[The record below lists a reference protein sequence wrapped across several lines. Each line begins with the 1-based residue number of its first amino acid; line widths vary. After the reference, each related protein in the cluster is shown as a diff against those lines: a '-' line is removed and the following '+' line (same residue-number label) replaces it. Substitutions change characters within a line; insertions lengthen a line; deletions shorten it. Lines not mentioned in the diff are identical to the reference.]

1 MKFSSV
7 INQFIDHLVESKIAK
22 RGGTLLMG
30 DECSLRAG
38 MPTAQEWIQAIK
50 TSYPQAYN
58 HASPKNL
65 KNCVAE
71 LTASQKAGIF
81 ETHLQQSKVGWA
93 HWCAALLMKEGYIS
107 RVYTTCPDPL
117 LERACTLVDVF
128 PTVYDCTVGT
138 ITKPDLI
145 PNKAIIHLNGQ
156 MLGATP
162 GPLDGV
168 FSGAGRYGPWL
179 ILGYNPDPQDPVYEQ
194 IAWLDQIHK
203 GLLWVFS
210 GSRPPAGFIQD
221 QMFNKA
227 SNQYA
232 HAEDPDT
239 FLVSMIRMM
248 KMGSP
253 DLISYPFT
261 FLGQWLKKVASY
273 PAPGHKEGLNIS
285 DISIRQAQ
293 VAIQQYEGS
302 ERGGEIGEDDEAAG
316 GVDDPDLLKA
326 IQAARTG
333 LMAGNPQKI
342 IEQHKQ
348 YEETPSIQLGHLL
361 NWAYQVEGD
370 TALEEAEKLT
380 GQQALEKFR
389 TAQAHY
395 EMALSIQPDSPQT
408 FFKVGQL
415 MVQQA
420 GVLSDHT
427 SPQILEQAAEQFQ
440 KALELNPDLFEAR
453 YGLGMVLTE
462 LAGKKLDQESDALY
476 ESAAREF
483 QEGLRIHP
491 NHPDAA
497 YGAGHML
504 YIQARRKKG
513 AEAVRLYTQAV
524 EMLKIALKGNSGRV
538 EAILEMG
545 QSLFIL
551 SKTKKGDD
559 ADRFLMM
566 AEEKFQQAVQIDV
579 AHAEAQFG
587 WADVLMERASLKND
601 EMSDRLFNKAF
612 EKYQEVLKLKPDM
625 HRINFRWGVG
635 QYNLAQKK
643 SGKEAVD
650 LLKQAAAKFKRGLE
664 RNPKSLE
671 ILTRLG
677 RVYFE
682 LGNLHKG
689 SNGETLYSQAM
700 NHFFDVI
707 KLQPKNFE
715 ALSQVGNVYYHLSM
729 NKEGREAENLLN
741 SAIEKYQ
748 DALRIKADYSRAI
761 VLWGN
766 TLFRL
771 ASLKEDGT
779 SEKLYDQAEKKY
791 EQALKIHPNDITAL
805 INFGSILLKRAGN
818 LKADQAGDL
827 LEKAVQSFQS
837 AIEIQENNP
846 QALNMMGE
854 GLIAQAKSKKGLN
867 AHPLLAE
874 AKGVLQKAE
883 ENQPGSGCYNLARLQ
898 AQLANETG
906 CRQWLQRCKE
916 HHVLPELEVLNKEIL
931 FTSAR
936 ESKWFKNLVTAE
948 PPQEQD
954 KKKEAASK
962 EMPVAAA
969 GKEPALPSKENP
981 KPAKA

>member
-7 INQFIDHLVESKIAK
+7 ISQFIDHLVESKIEK

-65 KNCVAE
+65 KNCLAE
-71 LTASQKAGIF
+71 LTATQKAGIF
-81 ETHLQQSKVGWA
+81 ETHLEQSKVGWA

-107 RVYTTCPDPL
+107 RVYTTSPEPL

-145 PNKAIIHLNGQ
+145 PPKAIIHLNGQ
-156 MLGATP
+156 ILGAAP

-168 FSGAGRYGPWL
+168 FSGAGRHGPWL

-194 IAWLDQIHK
+194 VAWLDQINK

-221 QMFNKA
+221 QVFNKA
-227 SNQYA
+227 SNQYT

-261 FLGQWLKKVASY
+261 FLGQWLKKTAFY

-285 DISIRQAQ
+285 DISIKQTKA
-293 VAIQQYEGS
+293 AIQQYEGP
-302 ERGGEIGEDDEAAG
+302 ERGSEIGADEEAAG

-370 TALEEAEKLT
+370 TALEEADKLS
-380 GQQALEKFR
+380 GQQALEKLR

-395 EMALSIQPDSPQT
+395 EMALSIRPDSAPT
-408 FFKVGQL
+408 LFKVGQL
-415 MVQQA
+415 MVEQA
-420 GVLSDHT
+420 QVLSDDT
-427 SPQILEQAAEQFQ
+427 TPRILEQAAEQFE

-462 LAGKKLDQESDALY
+462 LAGKKSDQESETFC

-497 YGAGHML
+497 YGAGHVL

-524 EMLKIALKGNSGRV
+524 EMLKIALQGNSGRV

-559 ADRFLMM
+559 TDRFLMM
-566 AEEKFQQAVQIDV
+566 AEEKFQQAVQIDT

-612 EKYQEVLKLKPDM
+612 EKYQEVLNLKPDM
-625 HRINFRWGVG
+625 HRVYFRWGVG
-635 QYNLAQKK
+635 QYNMARKK
-643 SGKEAVD
+643 SGKDAVD
-650 LLKQAAAKFKRGLE
+650 LLKQAAAKFKRGLG
-664 RNPKSLE
+664 RNPKNIE

-677 RVYFE
+677 HVYFQ

-689 SNGETLYSQAM
+689 PNAETLHSQAM
-700 NHFFDVI
+700 DHFFDVI

-729 NKEGREAENLLN
+729 NKEGREAGNLLN

-748 DALRIKADYSRAI
+748 DALKIKADYSRAI
-761 VLWGN
+761 MLWGN
-766 TLFRL
+766 ALFRL
-771 ASLKEDGT
+771 ASLQEDGT
-779 SEKLYDQAEKKY
+779 GERLYDQAEKKY
-791 EQALKIHPNDITAL
+791 EQALKIHPNDTTAL
-805 INFGSILLKRAGN
+805 INFGSILLKRARN
-818 LKADQAGDL
+818 LKADQAGDV
-827 LEKAVQSFQS
+827 LEKAVQFFQS

-846 QALNMMGE
+846 EALNMMGE
-854 GLIAQAKSKKGLN
+854 GLIAQAKSKKGIN

-883 ENQPGSGCYNLARLQ
+883 EYQPGSGCYNMARLQ

-906 CRQWLQRCKE
+906 CRQWLVRCKE
-916 HHVLPELEVLNKEIL
+916 HNVLPEPEVLNEEIL

-936 ESKWFKNLVTAE
+936 ESKWFKNLVATE
-948 PPQEQD
+948 PLPEQE
-954 KKKEAASK
+954 KEAAPK
-962 EMPVAAA
+962 ETPAPTD

-981 KPAKA
+981 KPAAKA